1 MKSERAKP
9 KENADDFEMR
19 VEYVRHAFSI
29 LAGRCYSRVSG
40 KCEHHDKNVFVLDCT
55 IRNCPLLR
63 EVEKLT

>member
-1 MKSERAKP
+1 MKSDRANL

-19 VEYVRHAFSI
+19 VEFVRHAFSI

-40 KCEHHDKNVFVLDCT
+40 KCEHDKNEFVLDCT

-63 EVEKLT
+63 EVEKPT